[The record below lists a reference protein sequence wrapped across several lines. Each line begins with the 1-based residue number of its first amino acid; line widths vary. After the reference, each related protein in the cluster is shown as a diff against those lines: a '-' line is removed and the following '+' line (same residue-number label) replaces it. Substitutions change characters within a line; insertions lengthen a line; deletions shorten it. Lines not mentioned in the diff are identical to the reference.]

1 MPTLV
6 LEFGAKWHW
15 QKLLPEKSKTSIR
28 FHSNFGMG
36 KKIVFGDDD
45 EVTTI
50 PTLPDEQLMEANEE
64 SSDDDV
70 VEETASSAPFK
81 RGYMADDDS
90 DDSDEAPEEVSV
102 STSKGKTMELY
113 EVQKNAA
120 KQYILCLDV
129 DR

>member
-1 MPTLV
+1 
-6 LEFGAKWHW
+6 
-15 QKLLPEKSKTSIR
+15 
-28 FHSNFGMG
+28 MG

-45 EVTTI
+45 EVATI
-50 PTLPDEQLMEANEE
+50 PSLPDEHLMGANEE
-64 SSDDDV
+64 SSEDNV
-70 VEETASSAPFK
+70 VEETTSSAPFK

-120 KQYILCLDV
+120 KQYIVYIDV
-129 DR
+129 DQ